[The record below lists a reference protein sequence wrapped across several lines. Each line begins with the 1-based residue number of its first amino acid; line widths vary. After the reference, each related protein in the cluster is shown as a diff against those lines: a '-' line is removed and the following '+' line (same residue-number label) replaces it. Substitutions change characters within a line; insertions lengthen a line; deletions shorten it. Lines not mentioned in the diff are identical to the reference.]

1 MFREPTHEPSSH
13 DESST
18 TRCIFR
24 SRQPD
29 EHAEAQSTYRRL
41 GIIRAANAAAF
52 ADSRALHFGAL
63 VYIPGTAVTATTAPR
78 TIHDFGGFPKALYE
92 VEYAAPGS
100 PKLAQRIL
108 ELLSPLAV
116 ALDRKRGLDHGV
128 WSVLAHVFPRAEIPV
143 VQLSIDASKPPL
155 FHYQLGQKLAALRDE
170 GVLIMGSGN
179 TVHNLRMMNWDH
191 DAPAYGWALR
201 FDERVREYL
210 VNGDHMSLIDYE
222 RLTPQALLAVPT
234 PDQYLP
240 LLYVLGASQPGDD
253 LRFITEG
260 IELGSISMLAFA
272 FS

>member
-1 MFREPTHEPSSH
+1 QTLQHSLTSVL
-13 DESST
+13 
-18 TRCIFR
+18 CI
-24 SRQPD
+24 SA
-29 EHAEAQSTYRRL
+29 HW
-41 GIIRAANAAAF
+41 
-52 ADSRALHFGAL
+52 
-63 VYIPGTAVTATTAPR
+63 YIPGTAVTATTAPR

-179 TVHNLRMMNWDH
+179 
-191 DAPAYGWALR
+191 
-201 FDERVREYL
+201 
-210 VNGDHMSLIDYE
+210 
-222 RLTPQALLAVPT
+222 
-234 PDQYLP
+234 
-240 LLYVLGASQPGDD
+240 
-253 LRFITEG
+253 
-260 IELGSISMLAFA
+260 
-272 FS
+272 